1 MRNNEGKRKT
11 EMIFDTMQPDSCY
24 LGSPTKGEKTQPVA
38 QPAFSGHRGLSRGF
52 YGSAAKEEL
61 GCVDFTAAP
70 K

>member
-1 MRNNEGKRKT
+1 
-11 EMIFDTMQPDSCY
+11 MQPDSCY
-24 LGSPTKGEKTQPVA
+24 LGSPTKGEKTQPMA